1 MPGLFVGKQAR
12 VLGGIAL
19 AAWTG
24 GTRPPADLAVP
35 GHPALIDKV
44 TPGVPAYRSRPYRRG
59 RRYGRGRMG

>member
-12 VLGGIAL
+12 VLGGACRME
-19 AAWTG
+19 G

-44 TPGVPAYRSRPYRRG
+44 RPGVPAYRSRPYRRG
-59 RRYGRGRMG
+59 RRCRRGRVG